1 MKNILC
7 FGDSNT
13 FGENPTG
20 GRYTREE
27 RWTGRLQ
34 KALGEEYYVIE
45 EAMNGRTTVWEDP
58 IQEDRCG
65 IKSLPLC
72 LHCHKPLD
80 LVILFLGTNDVK
92 NIFPVIPEMIGRS
105 MERLIE
111 VTQGLLYGE
120 KYMTQAP
127 KILVVS
133 PPYVGE
139 RIGEGMMPAFDELS
153 REKSMKLAAVYEAV
167 AKKHGCAFLDAAKY
181 GDIGEDQVHM
191 TEAGHKALAEAFA
204 VKIEEILA
212 N

>member
-13 FGENPTG
+13 FGEKPTG
-20 GRYTREE
+20 GRYTRDE
-27 RWTGRLQ
+27 RWIGILQ
-34 KALGEEYYVIE
+34 KKLGDEYYVIE

-92 NIFPVIPEMIGRS
+92 NMFPAIPAVIGRS
-105 MERLIE
+105 MERLVE
-111 VTQGLLYGE
+111 VTKQFPYGE
-120 KYMTQAP
+120 KYMTSAP

-133 PPYVGE
+133 PPYIGADVGK
-139 RIGEGMMPAFDELS
+139 GLVPQFDELS
-153 REKSMKLAAVYEAV
+153 REKSMELAGIYEAV
-167 AKKHGCAFLDAAKY
+167 AKKHGCYFLDSAQY
-181 GDIGEDQVHM
+181 GETGIDQVHM
-191 TEAGHKALAEAFA
+191 TEAGHVALANAFA
-204 VKIEEILA
+204 EKIKEIFE
-212 N
+212 